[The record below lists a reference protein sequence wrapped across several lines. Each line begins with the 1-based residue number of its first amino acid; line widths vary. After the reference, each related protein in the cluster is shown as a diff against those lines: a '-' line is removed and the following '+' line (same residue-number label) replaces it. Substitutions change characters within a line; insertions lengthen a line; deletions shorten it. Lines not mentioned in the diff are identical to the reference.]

1 MFWRISRKTDWCKE
15 VQRLLILHLHQESE
29 RITLRPELRFAKHR
43 SRSLATSN
51 HQTLVTIYGGHA
63 QSDGSIEKGIGVM
76 SCITI
81 IVTLLSFIVL

>member
-1 MFWRISRKTDWCKE
+1 MFWRTSRKTDSCKE

-29 RITLRPELRFAKHR
+29 RITLHPELKFAKHR
-43 SRSLATSN
+43 SHSLATSN
-51 HQTLVTIYGGHA
+51 HQTLVTIYGHA